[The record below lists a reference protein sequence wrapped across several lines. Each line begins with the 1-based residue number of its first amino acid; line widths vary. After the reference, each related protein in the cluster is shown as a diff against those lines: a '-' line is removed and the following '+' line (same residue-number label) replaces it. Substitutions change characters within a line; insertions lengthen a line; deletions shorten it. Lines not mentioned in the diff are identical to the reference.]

1 MSQTSN
7 TNNCWTNIR
16 EKPGTHPL
24 PHQQGRVGSLH
35 FHPPSPGFTESPHHH
50 SSWVSEKLEWRFW
63 TFTSARQERAPPCRW
78 RPLEKAKSSRGSKE
92 APLTSPHWGGVRKSI
107 VENRGLEATRP
118 PSSPV
123 VSGEARRAAAR
134 RHHYPSRSG
143 RDQLRLRGEMKILLS
158 AN

>member
-1 MSQTSN
+1 
-7 TNNCWTNIR
+7 
-16 EKPGTHPL
+16 
-24 PHQQGRVGSLH
+24 
-35 FHPPSPGFTESPHHH
+35 
-50 SSWVSEKLEWRFW
+50 VSEKLEWRFW

-123 VSGEARRAAAR
+123 VSGEARRVGG
-134 RHHYPSRSG
+134 YSFG
-143 RDQLRLRGEMKILLS
+143 
-158 AN
+158 